1 MALTPQSIRS
11 NIIIKLNG
19 EYVRKEKIIDLSK
32 DWNDRQI
39 TFFRK
44 MLQQGGKLRILG
56 NHFDIK
62 IQETIVTSRGE
73 KDGGIFKSPGVD
85 DRF

>member
-19 EYVRKEKIIDLSK
+19 EYVRKEEIINLSK

-39 TFFRK
+39 TFFKK
-44 MLQQGGKLRILG
+44 MLQQGGNLRILG
-56 NHFDIK
+56 NLFEIT
-62 IQETIVTSRGE
+62 IQETLLTSRGE
-73 KDGGIFKSPGVD
+73 KDGGIFKSPGID

>member
-11 NIIIKLNG
+11 NVIIKLNG
-19 EYVRKEKIIDLSK
+19 EYVRKEEIIDLSK

-39 TFFRK
+39 NFFK
-44 MLQQGGKLRILG
+44 KILQQGGKLSILG
-56 NHFDIK
+56 NHFDIR
-62 IQETIVTSRGE
+62 IQDTILTSRGE
-73 KDGGIFKSPGVD
+73 KDGGITQSPGLD

>member
-19 EYVRKEKIIDLSK
+19 EYVRKEKIINLSK

-39 TFFRK
+39 NFFKK
-44 MLQQGGKLRILG
+44 MLQQGGNLRILG
-56 NHFDIK
+56 NLFEITV
-62 IQETIVTSRGE
+62 QETLLTSRGE

>member
-19 EYVRKEKIIDLSK
+19 EYVRKEEIINLSK

-39 TFFRK
+39 TFFKK
-44 MLQQGGKLRILG
+44 MLQQGGNLRILG
-56 NHFDIK
+56 NLFEITV
-62 IQETIVTSRGE
+62 QETLLTSRGE
-73 KDGGIFKSPGVD
+73 KDGGIFKSPGID

>member
-11 NIIIKLNG
+11 NTIIKVNG
-19 EYVRKEKIIDLSK
+19 EYVKKEKIINLSQ

-39 TFFRK
+39 SFFKK
-44 MLQQGGKLRILG
+44 MLQQGGKLKVLG
-56 NHFDIK
+56 NHFDIR
-62 IQETIVTSRGE
+62 IQDTILTSRGE
-73 KDGGIFKSPGVD
+73 KDGGITQSPGLD

>member
-19 EYVRKEKIIDLSK
+19 EYVRKEEIINISK

-39 TFFRK
+39 NFFK
-44 MLQQGGKLRILG
+44 KILQQGGKLSILG
-56 NHFDIK
+56 NHFDIR
-62 IQETIVTSRGE
+62 IQDTILTSRGE
-73 KDGGIFKSPGVD
+73 KDGGITQSPGLD

>member
-19 EYVRKEKIIDLSK
+19 EYVRKEEIINLSK

-39 TFFRK
+39 TFFKK
-44 MLQQGGKLRILG
+44 MLQQGGNLRILG
-56 NHFDIK
+56 NLFEITV
-62 IQETIVTSRGE
+62 QETLLTSRGE
-73 KDGGIFKSPGVD
+73 KDGGLFK
-85 DRF
+85 

>member
-19 EYVRKEKIIDLSK
+19 EYVRKEEIINLSK

-39 TFFRK
+39 TFFKK
-44 MLQQGGKLRILG
+44 MLQQGGKLKVLG
-56 NHFDIK
+56 NHFDIR
-62 IQETIVTSRGE
+62 IQDTILTSRGE
-73 KDGGIFKSPGVD
+73 KDGGITQSPGLD

>member
-19 EYVRKEKIIDLSK
+19 EYVRKEEIINISK

-39 TFFRK
+39 NFFK
-44 MLQQGGKLRILG
+44 KILQQGGKLSILG
-56 NHFDIK
+56 NHFDIR
-62 IQETIVTSRGE
+62 IQDTILTSRGE

>member
-11 NIIIKLNG
+11 NVIIKLNG
-19 EYVRKEKIIDLSK
+19 EYVKKEEIIGLSK

-39 TFFRK
+39 TFFKK

-56 NHFDIK
+56 NHFDIR

-73 KDGGIFKSPGVD
+73 KDGGIVQSPGID

>member
-11 NIIIKLNG
+11 NIIIKVNG
-19 EYVRKEKIIDLSK
+19 EYVKKEKIITLSQ
-32 DWNDRQI
+32 DWNDRQL

-44 MLQQGGKLRILG
+44 MLQQGGSLRILG
-56 NHFDIK
+56 NLFEIS
-62 IQETIVTSRGE
+62 IQETILTSRGE

>member
-19 EYVRKEKIIDLSK
+19 EYVRKEEIINLSK

-39 TFFRK
+39 TFFKK
-44 MLQQGGKLRILG
+44 MLQQGGNLRILG
-56 NHFDIK
+56 NLFEITV
-62 IQETIVTSRGE
+62 QETLLTSRGE
-73 KDGGIFKSPGVD
+73 KDGGIFKSPGVV

>member
-19 EYVRKEKIIDLSK
+19 EYVRKEEIINLSK

-39 TFFRK
+39 TFFKK

-56 NHFDIK
+56 NLFEITV
-62 IQETIVTSRGE
+62 QETLLTSRGE

>member
-1 MALTPQSIRS
+1 MTLTPQSIRS
-11 NIIIKLNG
+11 NVIIKLNG
-19 EYVRKEKIIDLSK
+19 EYVRKEEIIDLSK

-39 TFFRK
+39 TFFKK

-56 NHFDIK
+56 NHFDIR

-73 KDGGIFKSPGVD
+73 KDGGIVQSPGID

>member
-11 NIIIKLNG
+11 NIIIKVNG
-19 EYVRKEKIIDLSK
+19 EYIKKEEIIALSQ

-39 TFFRK
+39 TFFKK

-56 NHFDIK
+56 NHFDIR
-62 IQETIVTSRGE
+62 IQETILTSRGD
-73 KDGGIFKSPGVD
+73 KDGGIIQSPGID

>member
-11 NIIIKLNG
+11 NVIIKLNG
-19 EYVRKEKIIDLSK
+19 EYVRKEEIIDLSK

-39 TFFRK
+39 TFFKK
-44 MLQQGGKLRILG
+44 MLHQGGKLRILG
-56 NHFDIK
+56 NHFDIR

-73 KDGGIFKSPGVD
+73 KDGGIVQSPGID

>member
-11 NIIIKLNG
+11 NVIIKLNG
-19 EYVRKEKIIDLSK
+19 EYVRKEEIIGLSK

-39 TFFRK
+39 TFFKK

-56 NHFDIK
+56 NHFDIR

-73 KDGGIFKSPGVD
+73 KDGGIVQSPGID

>member
-1 MALTPQSIRS
+1 MPLTPQSIRS
-11 NIIIKLNG
+11 NVIIKLNG
-19 EYVRKEKIIDLSK
+19 EYVRKEEIINLSK

-56 NHFDIK
+56 NHFDIR

-73 KDGGIFKSPGVD
+73 KDGGIVQSPGID

>member
-11 NIIIKLNG
+11 NVIIKLNG
-19 EYVRKEKIIDLSK
+19 EYVRKEKIIELSK

-39 TFFRK
+39 TFFKK
-44 MLQQGGKLRILG
+44 MTQQGGKLRILG
-56 NHFDIK
+56 NLFEIK
-62 IQETIVTSRGE
+62 IQETILTSRGE
-73 KDGGIFKSPGVD
+73 KDGGIIQSPGID

>member
-1 MALTPQSIRS
+1 MALTPQSLRN

-19 EYVRKEKIIDLSK
+19 EYVRKEEIINLSK

-39 TFFRK
+39 TFFKK
-44 MLQQGGKLRILG
+44 MLQQGGNLRILG
-56 NHFDIK
+56 NLFEITV
-62 IQETIVTSRGE
+62 QETLLTSRGE

>member
-11 NIIIKLNG
+11 NVIIKLNG
-19 EYVRKEKIIDLSK
+19 EYVRKEEIIDLSK

-39 TFFRK
+39 TFFKK

-56 NHFDIK
+56 NHFDIR

-73 KDGGIFKSPGVD
+73 KDGGIVQSPGID

>member
-1 MALTPQSIRS
+1 MELTPQSIRS

-19 EYVRKEKIIDLSK
+19 EYVRKEEIINLSK

-39 TFFRK
+39 TFFKK
-44 MLQQGGKLRILG
+44 MLQQGGNLRILG
-56 NHFDIK
+56 NLFEITV
-62 IQETIVTSRGE
+62 QETLLTSRGE
-73 KDGGIFKSPGVD
+73 KDGGIFKSPGID

>member
-11 NIIIKLNG
+11 NIIIKVNG
-19 EYVRKEKIIDLSK
+19 EYVKKEKIITLSQ
-32 DWNDRQI
+32 DWNDRQL

-44 MLQQGGKLRILG
+44 ILQQGGNLRILG
-56 NHFDIK
+56 NLFEIS
-62 IQETIVTSRGE
+62 IQETILTSRGE

>member
-11 NIIIKLNG
+11 NVIIKLNG
-19 EYVRKEKIIDLSK
+19 EYVRKEEIINLSK

-39 TFFRK
+39 TFFKK

-56 NHFDIK
+56 NHFDIR
-62 IQETIVTSRGE
+62 IQETILTSRGD
-73 KDGGIFKSPGVD
+73 KDGGIIQSPGID

>member
-19 EYVRKEKIIDLSK
+19 EYVRKEEIINLSK

-39 TFFRK
+39 TFFKK
-44 MLQQGGKLRILG
+44 MLQQGGNLRILG
-56 NHFDIK
+56 NLFEITV
-62 IQETIVTSRGE
+62 QETLLNSRGE
-73 KDGGIFKSPGVD
+73 KDGGIF
-85 DRF
+85 

>member
-19 EYVRKEKIIDLSK
+19 EYVRKEKIINLSK

-39 TFFRK
+39 TFFKK
-44 MLQQGGKLRILG
+44 MLQQGGNLRILG
-56 NHFDIK
+56 NLFEITV
-62 IQETIVTSRGE
+62 QETLLTSRGE
-73 KDGGIFKSPGVD
+73 KDGGIFKSPGID

>member
-11 NIIIKLNG
+11 NIIIKVNG
-19 EYVRKEKIIDLSK
+19 EYVRKEEIINLSK

-39 TFFRK
+39 TFFKK

-56 NHFDIK
+56 NHFDIR

-73 KDGGIFKSPGVD
+73 KDGGIVQSPGID

>member
-11 NIIIKLNG
+11 NVIIKLNG
-19 EYVRKEKIIDLSK
+19 EYVRKEEIIDLSK
-32 DWNDRQI
+32 DWNDRQL

-56 NHFDIK
+56 NHFDIR

-73 KDGGIFKSPGVD
+73 KDGGIVQSPGID

>member
-1 MALTPQSIRS
+1 MAITPQSIRS

-19 EYVRKEKIIDLSK
+19 EYVRKEEIINLSK

-39 TFFRK
+39 NFFKK
-44 MLQQGGKLRILG
+44 MLQQGGNLRILG
-56 NHFDIK
+56 NLFEIS
-62 IQETIVTSRGE
+62 IQDTILTSRGE
-73 KDGGIFKSPGVD
+73 KDGGIIQSPGLD

>member
-1 MALTPQSIRS
+1 MPLTPQSIRS

-19 EYVRKEKIIDLSK
+19 EYVKKEKIIDLSK
-32 DWNDRQI
+32 DWNDRQL

-56 NHFDIK
+56 NHFDIR

-73 KDGGIFKSPGVD
+73 KDGGVIQSPGID

>member
-11 NIIIKLNG
+11 NIIIKVNG
-19 EYVRKEKIIDLSK
+19 EYVRKEEIINLSK

-44 MLQQGGKLRILG
+44 MLQQGGNLRILG
-56 NHFDIK
+56 NLFEIS
-62 IQETIVTSRGE
+62 IQETILTSRGE
-73 KDGGIFKSPGVD
+73 KDGGIVQSPGID

>member
-11 NIIIKLNG
+11 NIIIKVNG
-19 EYVRKEKIIDLSK
+19 EYVRKEEIINLSK

-44 MLQQGGKLRILG
+44 MLQQGGNLRILG
-56 NHFDIK
+56 NLFEIS
-62 IQETIVTSRGE
+62 IQETILTSRGE

>member
-11 NIIIKLNG
+11 NIIIKVNG
-19 EYVRKEKIIDLSK
+19 EYVRKEEIINLSK

-39 TFFRK
+39 TFFKK
-44 MLQQGGKLRILG
+44 MLQQGGNLRILG
-56 NHFDIK
+56 NLFEIS
-62 IQETIVTSRGE
+62 IQETILTSRGE